1 MTQFDSLCVCSL
13 EWAFELGLSVCH
25 EFQFLP
31 IYVHIP
37 FLVLIN
43 LERER
48 LPASC
53 CLRSALVCHFSL
65 RQLDFQLSCFFS
77 CSNQS
82 VVSWGWLGGS
92 WYACQCL
99 DIGRENDCKISRFL
113 LFLAFC
119 FFFFVLH
126 FYDILKATLRV
137 VHPMHLNFKKGL
149 HNREGDDLQC
159 GLGKKN
165 K

>member
-1 MTQFDSLCVCSL
+1 MTQFDSLYVCSL

-99 DIGRENDCKISRFL
+99 DIRRENDCKISRFL
-113 LFLAFC
+113 LFLAFG
-119 FFFFVLH
+119 FFFFLSFIFMIFWKQLCVSC
-126 FYDILKATLRV
+126 IPCIWTLKKAYIIVRV
-137 VHPMHLNFKKGL
+137 TTCNVGW
-149 HNREGDDLQC
+149 
-159 GLGKKN
+159 GKK
-165 K
+165 